1 MPNRRRSAR
10 PDFQER
16 RSFPRPPLWLNL
28 LLLVIAAAT
37 FAYAKHQR
45 DVIAEKTAILFKPSP
60 THPAELMRIRQE
72 LSEMDLTKAQLAQ
85 QLDSRMKLL
94 QGLDAEQF
102 YIAVDTSKKKFYFRF
117 GKDVV
122 REIDAQLG
130 PQKTVTSADGKTWT
144 FIPAKGAF
152 TVTGKQTNYD
162 WRVPDWVYAMNGQ
175 RPPADRPVIPN
186 GLGKYVIV
194 LPNDYIIH
202 SPPPPGSPLANTP
215 KPGSIMVPE
224 ADLEAIWPRI
234 APGQTRVY
242 IF

>member
-1 MPNRRRSAR
+1 MPERRRASR
-10 PDFQER
+10 PDAPDR

-45 DVIAEKTAILFKPSP
+45 DVISEKTAILFSP
-60 THPAELMRIRQE
+60 TPTNPAELIRIRQE
-72 LSEMDLTKAQLAQ
+72 LSDMDLSRTQLAQ
-85 QLDSRMKLL
+85 QLDSRLQML
-94 QGLDAEQF
+94 QGLNAEQF
-102 YIAVDTSKKKFYFRF
+102 YIAIDTKKSKFYFRF

-122 REIDAQLG
+122 READAQIG
-130 PQKTVTSADGKTWT
+130 PQATVTSPGGKTWT

-152 TVTGKQTNYD
+152 TVSGKETDYP
-162 WRVPDWVYAMNGQ
+162 WRVPDWVYAMKKQ
-175 RPPADRPVIPN
+175 APPAERPSITN

-194 LPNDYIIH
+194 LPNEYIIH
-202 SPPPPGSPLANTP
+202 SPPPPDSPIANTP
-215 KPGSIMVPE
+215 KPGSIMVTE

-234 APGQTRVY
+234 VTGQTRVY

>member
-1 MPNRRRSAR
+1 M
-10 PDFQER
+10 
-16 RSFPRPPLWLNL
+16 

-45 DVIAEKTAILFKPSP
+45 DLIATKTALLFQPSP
-60 THPAELMRIRQE
+60 TNPAELIRIRQE
-72 LSEMDLTKAQLAQ
+72 LSGIDLTQAQLTQ
-85 QLDSRMKLL
+85 QLDARMKLL
-94 QGLDAEQF
+94 QGLNAEEF
-102 YIAVDTSKKKFYFRF
+102 YIAVDTSKNKFYFRF

-122 REIDAQLG
+122 READAAIG
-130 PQKTVTSADGKTWT
+130 PQKTITSSSGKRWT

-152 TVTGKQTNYD
+152 TVSSKETDYR
-162 WRVPDWVYAMNGQ
+162 WRVPDWVYAMNGKPAPTD
-175 RPPADRPVIPN
+175 PPTIPN

-202 SPPPPGSPLANTP
+202 SPPPPDSPLANTP

-234 APGQTRVY
+234 VVGQTRVY